1 MTDNFDLDYFRKK
14 PLPWLRTYLQE
25 KGIQSSSDGKNKRKA
40 ELAELAYNA
49 TAMKLPKVM
58 DGDSEDRNSLLR
70 VILSTPEGALPLP
83 ESILTWTHNFA
94 SMPEVTF
101 PDICN
106 FLLGKSDGHD
116 EYLEGNLKSF

>member
-1 MTDNFDLDYFRKK
+1 MTDKFDLDYFRKK
-14 PLPWLRTYLQE
+14 PFSWLRTYLQE

-40 ELAELAYNA
+40 ELAELAHNA

-83 ESILTWTHNFA
+83 ASILTWTHNFA

-101 PDICN
+101 PVYATFSPVNPTCMMSTWKEI
-106 FLLGKSDGHD
+106 
-116 EYLEGNLKSF
+116 

>member
-1 MTDNFDLDYFRKK
+1 MADKFDLDYFRKK
-14 PLPWLRTYLQE
+14 PFSWLRTYLQE

-40 ELAELAYNA
+40 EKAELAHNA
-49 TAMKLPKVM
+49 TAMKHPKVM

-83 ESILTWTHNFA
+83 ASILTWTHNFA

-106 FLLGKSDGHD
+106 FLLGKSDRHD
-116 EYLEGNLKSF
+116 DYSERNLK